1 MGIRGLIFK
10 SPYSP
15 NNVLMLYIKERN
27 GIMNKEFDIKAKE
40 IYGKITGQKYILLII
55 FTVICVL
62 ALLIDI
68 LVGPA
73 WLSVYE
79 VLSAILG
86 VNPRDSIT
94 HVIVWTIRL
103 PTALMAI
110 VVGAVLGIA
119 GAEMQ
124 TILDNPLA
132 SPYTLGVSA
141 GAGFGA
147 ALAIVLGEG
156 MVPYVGEYLV
166 SINAFFFSLLTCLL
180 VYFITKT
187 RRVTAETM
195 VLVGIAL
202 LFLFHSLL
210 ALLQY
215 IASEE
220 ALQEIVFWLFGSL
233 LKTTWPKL
241 GVVATVLVI
250 VVPFLAKNAW
260 KLTALRLGDEKAKSL
275 GIDVRKM
282 RLKVFILIS
291 FLTAAA
297 VCFVGTIG
305 FIGLVGPHIARM
317 LVGEDQRFF
326 LPMSAIG
333 GAILLSLASIGSK
346 LIIPGA
352 IFPIGIVTS
361 LIGVPFFFSLILT
374 KRRGYW

>member
-1 MGIRGLIFK
+1 MRGK
-10 SPYSP
+10 
-15 NNVLMLYIKERN
+15 V
-27 GIMNKEFDIKAKE
+27 DIKANE
-40 IYGKITGQKYILLII
+40 IYDEITEKKYTLL
-55 FTVICVL
+55 VL
-62 ALLIDI
+62 LAVACGLTLIIDI

-73 WLSVYE
+73 WLSIRE
-79 VLSAILG
+79 IFAAIFMAKSSDLMT
-86 VNPRDSIT
+86 S
-94 HVIVWTIRL
+94 VIVWTIRF

-110 VVGAVLGIA
+110 VVGAALGIA

-147 ALAIVLGEG
+147 ALALVLGVG
-156 MVPYVGEYLV
+156 IIPYAGEYLV
-166 SINAFFFSLLTCLL
+166 SVNAFFFSLLTCLL
-180 VYFITKT
+180 IYFIGKA

-195 VLVGIAL
+195 ILAGIAL
-202 LFLFHSLL
+202 LFLFNALL

-220 ALQEIVFWLFGSL
+220 TLQSLVFWLFGSL
-233 LKTTWPKL
+233 TKTTWPKL
-241 GVVATVLVI
+241 GVVALVLLIVI
-250 VVPFLAKNAW
+250 PLLMKDAW
-260 KLTALRLGDEKAKSL
+260 KITTLKLGDEKAKSL
-275 GIDVRKM
+275 GIDVEKL
-282 RLKVFILIS
+282 RLKIFILIS

-297 VCFVGTIG
+297 VCFVGTVG

-326 LPMSAIG
+326 LPMSALG
-333 GAILLSLASIGSK
+333 GAVLFSTASIVSK
-346 LIIPGA
+346 VIIPGA

-374 KRRGYW
+374 NRKGYW

>member
-1 MGIRGLIFK
+1 MEK
-10 SPYSP
+10 
-15 NNVLMLYIKERN
+15 KA
-27 GIMNKEFDIKAKE
+27 DIKAKE
-40 IYGKITGQKYILLII
+40 IYDEITGRKYALL
-55 FTVICVL
+55 FLFAAACVL
-62 ALLIDI
+62 ALIIDI

-73 WLSVYE
+73 WLSIQE
-79 VLSAILG
+79 VFSAIFLA
-86 VNPRDSIT
+86 NSSDPT
-94 HVIVWTIRL
+94 TNVIVWTIRL

-110 VVGAVLGIA
+110 AVGAALGIA

-147 ALAIVLGEG
+147 ALAIVLGVG
-156 MVPYVGEYLV
+156 IVPYAGEYLV

-180 VYFITKT
+180 IYFIGKA

-195 VLVGIAL
+195 VLAGIAL
-202 LFLFHSLL
+202 LFLFQSLL

-220 ALQEIVFWLFGSL
+220 ALQVIVFWLFGSL

-241 GVVATVLVI
+241 AVVAAVLII
-250 VVPFLAKNAW
+250 VVPLIAKDAW
-260 KLTALRLGDEKAKSL
+260 KLTALKLGDEKAKSL
-275 GIDVRKM
+275 GIDVEKL
-282 RLKVFILIS
+282 RLKAFMLIS
-291 FLTAAA
+291 LLTAAA

-326 LPMSAIG
+326 LPMSALG
-333 GAILLSLASIGSK
+333 GAALLSVASIGGK
-346 LIIPGA
+346 VIIPGA

>member
-1 MGIRGLIFK
+1 VATKI
-10 SPYSP
+10 
-15 NNVLMLYIKERN
+15 
-27 GIMNKEFDIKAKE
+27 DIQAKE
-40 IYGKITGQKYILLII
+40 IYCEITGRKYILLVLLAVACV
-55 FTVICVL
+55 FTLI
-62 ALLIDI
+62 IDI

-73 WLSVYE
+73 WLSIRE
-79 VLSAILG
+79 VFSAIFMA
-86 VNPRDSIT
+86 NSSDPTT

-103 PTALMAI
+103 PIALMAI
-110 VVGAVLGIA
+110 VVGATLGIA

-147 ALAIVLGEG
+147 ALALVLGVG
-156 MVPYVGEYLV
+156 IVPYAGEYLV

-180 VYFITKT
+180 IYFIGKA

-195 VLVGIAL
+195 ILAGIAL

-215 IASEE
+215 IATEE
-220 ALQEIVFWLFGSL
+220 ALQAIVFWLFGNL
-233 LKTTWPKL
+233 MKTTWPKL
-241 GVVATVLVI
+241 GIVAAVLII
-250 VVPFLAKNAW
+250 VVPLLAKDAW

-275 GIDVRKM
+275 GIDVEKL
-282 RLKVFILIS
+282 RLKAFILIS
-291 FLTAAA
+291 LLTAAA

-326 LPMSAIG
+326 LPMSALG
-333 GAILLSLASIGSK
+333 GALLLSAASIGSK
-346 LIIPGA
+346 VIIPGA
-352 IFPIGIVTS
+352 VFPIGIVTS

>member
-1 MGIRGLIFK
+1 M
-10 SPYSP
+10 
-15 NNVLMLYIKERN
+15 
-27 GIMNKEFDIKAKE
+27 DTKAKE
-40 IYGKITGQKYILLII
+40 IYGEITGRKYALIVL
-55 FTVICVL
+55 FVAVCVL
-62 ALLIDI
+62 ALIIDI
-68 LVGPA
+68 FVGPA
-73 WLSVYE
+73 WLSIQE
-79 VLSAILG
+79 VFSAVFLA
-86 VNPRDSIT
+86 NASDPIT

-110 VVGAVLGIA
+110 AVGAALGIA

-141 GAGFGA
+141 AAGFGA
-147 ALAIVLGEG
+147 ALAIVLGVG
-156 MVPYVGEYLV
+156 IVPYAGEYLV

-180 VYFITKT
+180 IYFIGKA

-195 VLVGIAL
+195 VLAGIAL
-202 LFLFHSLL
+202 LFLFNSLL

-220 ALQEIVFWLFGSL
+220 ALQAIVFWLFGSL
-233 LKTTWPKL
+233 LRTTWPKL
-241 GVVATVLVI
+241 AVVAAVLI
-250 VVPFLAKNAW
+250 TVVPLIAKDAW
-260 KLTALRLGDEKAKSL
+260 KLTALKLGDEKAKSL
-275 GIDVRKM
+275 GIDVEKL
-282 RLKVFILIS
+282 RLKVFIWVSL
-291 FLTAAA
+291 LTAAA

-317 LVGEDQRFF
+317 IVGEDQRFF
-326 LPMSAIG
+326 LPMSALG
-333 GAILLSLASIGSK
+333 GAILLSAASIGSK
-346 LIIPGA
+346 VIIPGA